1 MNTFDQE
8 VSKMSG
14 HKLSGFYSGHKICGF
29 TKNEMR
35 NMLFF
40 FENIEAFG
48 YKIQKM
54 HGLGY
59 ILGDFGPQNICH
71 LVANQITKA
80 EVGPLPLIRLGAQI
94 THPKE
99 GDDVNFWFTSV
110 NYDNSGTASVKDDL
124 EAICYLLIYCINE
137 TLPWCSEHG
146 QIMSPMGQSTREIK
160 AICNT
165 NELCYGLPSKVF
177 RYLKY
182 VKSLKSNA
190 EPDYSKCWELL
201 AEQFQSISFRNF
213 LSTSGAC
220 KMKMPDDPE
229 ASKSKECISYSSD
242 KSLNPLCG
250 KIVSLKNKQ
259 IMNSSTNNDCNLINR
274 SKLMDGNK
282 ARRRYKRR
290 KVSKKIS
297 SAPLNKL
304 GPNPI
309 APRELIGS
317 SIYQVPSKN
326 SRCISRHSGSI
337 SQDKRQKA
345 RRYGSSKPQLK
356 NMKIFSVV
364 SRCKSKHQSNSEIL
378 DEIDDLTILSAE
390 CVTVRRVNVLNPHSS
405 VFKRF
410 C

>member
-1 MNTFDQE
+1 
-8 VSKMSG
+8 MSG

-35 NMLFF
+35 NVLFF

-59 ILGDFGPQNICH
+59 ILGDFGPQNVCH
-71 LVANQITKA
+71 LVANRITKTG
-80 EVGPLPLIRLGAQI
+80 VGPLPLIRLGAQI
-94 THPKE
+94 THPKGE
-99 GDDVNFWFTSV
+99 NDENFWFTSV
-110 NYDNSGTASVKDDL
+110 NYDNSGIASVKDDL

-146 QIMSPMGQSTREIK
+146 QTMFPMSQSAKEIK
-160 AICNT
+160 AICIT
-165 NELCYGLPSKVF
+165 NELCYGLPSKIF

-182 VKSLKSNA
+182 VKSLKPNT

-201 AEQFQSISFRNF
+201 TEQFQSISFRNF
-213 LSTSGAC
+213 LSTSGVW
-220 KMKMPDDPE
+220 KMKMSDYPE
-229 ASKSKECISYSSD
+229 VSKSKEFISYSSD

-250 KIVSLKNKQ
+250 KIISLKNKQ
-259 IMNSSTNNDCNLINR
+259 NMNSSVNNECNLI
-274 SKLMDGNK
+274 SKSKRVDGNK
-282 ARRRYKRR
+282 ARRRYQGR
-290 KVSKKIS
+290 KLSNKIS
-297 SAPLNKL
+297 SVPLNKL

-326 SRCISRHSGSI
+326 SRCVSRHSGSI
-337 SQDKRQKA
+337 SQDRRQKA

-364 SRCKSKHQSNSEIL
+364 SRCQSKHQSNSEIL

-390 CVTVRRVNVLNPHSS
+390 CVTARRVKVLNPHSS

-410 C
+410 Y